1 MLALLY
7 TCGIAEKR
15 RLEISRACASADNS
29 LYLKKTSKNQNDYM
43 ENAHQKEESFFPFG
57 VSQRTFCSAAGQL
70 SSFRVACVADR
81 ISSRNKL
88 KFF

>member
-15 RLEISRACASADNS
+15 RLEISRVCASADNS

-43 ENAHQKEESFFPFG
+43 ENA
-57 VSQRTFCSAAGQL
+57 QRYFTPAALLG
-70 SSFRVACVADR
+70 REDW
-81 ISSRNKL
+81 
-88 KFF
+88 KFHARAPVQTTLCT

>member
-1 MLALLY
+1 MLSVTLHLRH
-7 TCGIAEKR
+7 CWEEKTGNFTR
-15 RLEISRACASADNS
+15 VRQCRQRFVLE
-29 LYLKKTSKNQNDYM
+29 KTSKNQNDYM

-57 VSQRTFCSAAGQL
+57 ISQRTFCSAAGQL
-70 SSFRVACVADR
+70 SSFRVACVAGR